1 MHFRFF
7 IPRMPELDFGN
18 IYSSSGKIIQLRYA
32 QKATDS
38 GSTILAMKSSC
49 GAVLISSKPRTSN
62 LCIQEADQRIK
73 KISSNAYMLYTGI
86 LTDGYLIHSLCKR
99 AVRNYKSNYDTE
111 INAEYI
117 KKILSNYL
125 YMFTSHLSL
134 RIVGSSFLTIVKDVD
149 DYKILLG
156 EPSGKVSK
164 WNACA
169 AGAGERRAF
178 TELEK
183 LSYEGMSIS
192 DMLDQG
198 IKILYKCFD
207 PLNDIPFDIEAGY
220 ISDDSNGEF
229 VRVDGKDTARIAEKY
244 KNISIDS
251 DGE

>member
-1 MHFRFF
+1 
-7 IPRMPELDFGN
+7 MPELDFGN

-38 GSTILAMKSSC
+38 GSTILAMKSSR
-49 GAVLISSKPRTSN
+49 GAVLIALKPRTSN
-62 LCIQEADQRIK
+62 LYIQEADQRIK

-86 LTDGYLIHSLCKR
+86 LTDGYLIHCLCKR
-99 AVRNYKSNYDTE
+99 AARNYKSNYDAE

-117 KKILSNYL
+117 KKILSDYL
-125 YMFTSHLSL
+125 YMFTSHMNL

-149 DYKILLG
+149 DYKVLLG
-156 EPSGKVSK
+156 EPDGKVSK

-183 LSYEGMSIS
+183 LCYEEMSVS
-192 DMLDQG
+192 DMIDQG
-198 IKILYKCFD
+198 IRILYKCFD
-207 PLNDIPFDIEAGY
+207 PLNDVPFDVEVGY

-229 VRVDGKDTARIAEKY
+229 VRVDGADIIRIVEKY
-244 KNISIDS
+244 KDISIDS